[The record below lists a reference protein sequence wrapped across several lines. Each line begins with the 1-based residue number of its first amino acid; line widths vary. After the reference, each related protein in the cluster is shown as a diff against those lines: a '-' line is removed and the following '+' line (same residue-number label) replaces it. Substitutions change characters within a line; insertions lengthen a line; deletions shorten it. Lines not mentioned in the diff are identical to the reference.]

1 MICCTDRKY
10 FEPLQASKQ
19 RRMRSIPIDKTT
31 RRKCFNAPC
40 PILYDVVAAI
50 GVKPDNVILV
60 HNARRQTEA
69 FAPRLHRKCLLLH
82 RDGYARFAA
91 ISISNSDRA
100 SRRYFALEDVSS
112 SILPPLARHLLK

>member
-1 MICCTDRKY
+1 MVCCTDRKY

-19 RRMRSIPIDKTT
+19 RRLRSIPIDKTT
-31 RRKCFNAPC
+31 RRKCFNAPR
-40 PILYDVVAAI
+40 PILYVVAAI
-50 GVKPDNVILV
+50 GAKPGNVILL
-60 HNARRQTEA
+60 HNARRQTEV
-69 FAPRLHRKCLLLH
+69 FASRLHRKCLLLH